1 MPEMGRGMK
10 VIQLGCG
17 ITGLVCGE
25 QLAKNKKITE
35 LVLADLKIDKAE
47 AMADRIRNDRVSVEK
62 IDATNEEALKRLLK
76 DADII
81 ISAVSWTLNRK
92 VMKVAIDTKTNY
104 VDFSL
109 ALGWDE
115 ALREDNIAKHADV
128 TVLTCMGS
136 DPGITDV
143 FARYSA
149 DKLDQVDE
157 IRTIDGDNGAVEGL
171 DFFTLWSPTDMMDEV
186 STPAGIFKDGK
197 MTYVPPLSTKQVY
210 EFPDPIGKLTVHN
223 TDHEETHLMS
233 HLIKG
238 VKNVDFRIAIDDSF
252 VTIAK
257 SLRTVGLHSRDPID
271 VKGTRVVP
279 LDVLAALMPNP
290 TDFADKV
297 KGHAGVVVET
307 TGLINGKRRTIKMWT
322 ILSHEKAYELC
333 RVNAT
338 GYMVGVPGA
347 IGTEMIIDGEISQ
360 KGLVFPEMIPA
371 NSFIRR
377 LREKGIEVNEEVK
390 ESN

>member
-1 MPEMGRGMK
+1 MK

-17 ITGLVCGE
+17 ITGLVCAE
-25 QLAKNKKITE
+25 QLANNKKITE
-35 LVLADLKIDKAE
+35 LILADLNTKNAE
-47 AMADRIRNDRVSVEK
+47 ALANRMKKDNVSVEK
-62 IDATNEEALKRLLK
+62 VDASDDIALKRLLK
-76 DADII
+76 DADIV
-81 ISAVSWTLNRK
+81 ISSVSWTLNRK
-92 VMKVAIDTKTNY
+92 VMSKAIETKTNY

-109 ALGWDE
+109 TLGWDE
-115 ALREDNIAKHADV
+115 ALKEKNIATDADV

-143 FARYSA
+143 FARHSA
-149 DKLDQVDE
+149 DILDQVDE

-186 STPAGIFKDGK
+186 SMPAGIFKDGV
-197 MTYVPPLSTKQVY
+197 MTYVPELSTRQVY
-210 EFPDPIGKLTVHN
+210 DFPAPIGSLPVYN
-223 TDHEETHLMS
+223 TDHEETYLMS
-233 HLIKG
+233 HLIEG

-257 SLRTVGLHSRDPID
+257 SLRTVGMHKRDPID
-271 VKGTRVVP
+271 VKGVKVVP

-297 KGHAGVVVET
+297 KGYGGVVVET
-307 TGLINGKRRTIKMWT
+307 TGLLKGKRTMVKMW
-322 ILSHEKAYELC
+322 IFMSHEKAYEISK
-333 RVNAT
+333 VNAT
-338 GYMVGVPGA
+338 GYLVGVPGA

-371 NSFIRR
+371 NRFIERM
-377 LREKGIEVNEEVK
+377 REKGLKVNEQVIELQ
-390 ESN
+390 